1 MELGRRV
8 AASSRLACAGY
19 SWDPPLGPVPSTEGH
34 FAKSLQD
41 FPNFL
46 PATPGCGWAGGSD
59 ESLWASPLLV
69 ISLKADCVCV
79 WGGQDGGKGW
89 LRLHPGLWRVG
100 GGPCRCH
107 RLKATS
113 KTEQVDWPPLFF
125 IPILEVPKKGVSFL
139 QGKG

>member
-79 WGGQDGGKGW
+79 WGGSGWGKG
-89 LRLHPGLWRVG
+89 LAKTPPRSLEG
-100 GGPCRCH
+100 GGW
-107 RLKATS
+107 S
-113 KTEQVDWPPLFF
+113 
-125 IPILEVPKKGVSFL
+125 L
-139 QGKG
+139 QMPQTQGHQQD